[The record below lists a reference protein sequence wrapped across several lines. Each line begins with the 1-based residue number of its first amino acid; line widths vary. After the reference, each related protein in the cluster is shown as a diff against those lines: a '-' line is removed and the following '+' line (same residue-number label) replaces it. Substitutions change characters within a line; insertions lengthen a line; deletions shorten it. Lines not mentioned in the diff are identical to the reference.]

1 MGLTSSEIFFKNL
14 QKMAPVQTEVLRP
27 KFLNVGSKSTIEKL
41 EYGLEYASNE
51 WLFVIYPA

>member
-41 EYGLEYASNE
+41 EYGVEYAQ
-51 WLFVIYPA
+51 A